1 MIIAETG
8 YGLKQRKNQSV
19 WDIEPG
25 MSENKR
31 VDVEEHLLQYR
42 ILCSED

>member
-1 MIIAETG
+1 MV
-8 YGLKQRKNQSV
+8 LNRKKKKFV

-25 MSENKR
+25 MSENKGA
-31 VDVEEHLLQYR
+31 DVEEHLLKYR